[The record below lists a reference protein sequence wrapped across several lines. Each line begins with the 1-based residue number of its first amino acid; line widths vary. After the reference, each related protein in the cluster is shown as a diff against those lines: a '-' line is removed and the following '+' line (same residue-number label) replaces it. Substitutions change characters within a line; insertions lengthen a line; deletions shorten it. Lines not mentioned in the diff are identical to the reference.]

1 MVNTLDLVLEDKVIE
16 LSDKTE
22 CLVLPQKWSTI
33 SYRYH
38 IPKLVGQLQNIRI
51 TETKMPFKWE
61 SLAELNQFTLRLHNH
76 FITKKRQAGQ

>member
-38 IPKLVGQLQNIRI
+38 IPKLVGQL
-51 TETKMPFKWE
+51 
-61 SLAELNQFTLRLHNH
+61 
-76 FITKKRQAGQ
+76 